1 MRTYAEP
8 HRVDLERQYKEKT
21 MGRPIND
28 RYLGNTANGG
38 DLSNEERLTAIVKV
52 GSNSVSETGIV
63 LSQRSET
70 KFKVNDTA
78 NGTAVNAD
86 GTQRDGSGGTGNVGV
101 CTLVDKDVPAAD
113 EMVLKGYVSG
123 SGDGVNVRKMHNRT
137 AIDFDNNRY
146 TWEIQDDSTSNILV
160 LTAI

>member
-1 MRTYAEP
+1 
-8 HRVDLERQYKEKT
+8 

-28 RYLGNTANGG
+28 RYFGNTANGG
-38 DLSNEERLTAIVKV
+38 GDLSGEGNLTAIVKV

-78 NGTAVNAD
+78 TGTAVNAD
-86 GTQRDGSGGTGNVGV
+86 GTQRDGTAGTGNVGF
-101 CTLVDKDVPAAD
+101 CTLVDKDVPAAN
-113 EMVLKGYVSG
+113 EMVLKGYVGG
-123 SGDGVNVRKMHNRT
+123 SGDGVNIRKMHNRT
-137 AIDFDNNRY
+137 CFDFNNNRY
-146 TWEIQDDSTSNILV
+146 KWEIQDDSTANILV